1 MMHTVETEQPKHSTM
16 AADVR
21 ALRAELKH
29 FMKIKPELLADERYR
44 GRFVAIKDKQ
54 IIDVGDDEFDLAI
67 KLGKT
72 HPGAVI
78 LIKRVASETV
88 VHDLPSPE
96 VVR

>member
-1 MMHTVETEQPKHSTM
+1 MHTVETGKPRHSTM
-16 AADVR
+16 ATDVR
-21 ALRAELKH
+21 ALRLELKH
-29 FMKIKPELLADERYR
+29 FMRIKAELLADERYR
-44 GRFVAIKDKQ
+44 GRFVAMKDKQ

-78 LIKRVASETV
+78 LIRRVTSENV
-88 VHDLPSPE
+88 VYDLPSPE